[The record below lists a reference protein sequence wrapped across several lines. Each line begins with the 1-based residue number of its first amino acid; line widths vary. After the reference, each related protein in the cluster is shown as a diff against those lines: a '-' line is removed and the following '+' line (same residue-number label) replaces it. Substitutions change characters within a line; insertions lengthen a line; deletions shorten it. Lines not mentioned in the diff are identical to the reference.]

1 MTRRIQHILEI
12 VTILAAIALILLM
25 CASCTTDAMKR
36 GYEQVYADI
45 EANEPGDAK
54 QVALTAI
61 QRYGRSAKFT
71 DATTTQDTIRD
82 IQSDMTWQDYGRGFA
97 GWLFGGGFPTYGL
110 TGGLGAIL
118 LALVG
123 KLMAQ
128 KGAIKDMIGAISGHK
143 EVEDAVA
150 KRQARRG
157 ALHKIVKTQESKT
170 DA

>member
-1 MTRRIQHILEI
+1 MKAKTLCVVKF
-12 VTILAAIALILLM
+12 VTLLAALALILLI
-25 CASCTTDAMKR
+25 CAGCATDAMKR

-45 EANEPGDAK
+45 EANEPEDAK

-82 IQSDMTWQDYGRGFA
+82 IQDDKTWQDYGRGFA
-97 GWLFGGGFPTYGL
+97 GWLFGGGLPTYGL

-118 LALVG
+118 LALFG
-123 KLMAQ
+123 KVLAQ

-143 EVEDAVA
+143 KVEDAVA

-157 ALHKIVKTQESKT
+157 ALHKTVKAVESKT
-170 DA
+170 